1 MIKKKQLIRLCLLAI
16 SLMILLIL
24 ASYFAVENGSKN
36 KIYTS
41 VDQLPNNNVALVLGT
56 SQYLRSGAKNPFFT
70 YRIDAAERLYKTGKV
85 NYLLVSGDNRIAN
98 YNEPEKMRR
107 ELIERGIPNEKIIL
121 DYAGFRTLD
130 SVVRSNK
137 VFGQTSI
144 TIVSQDFHNK
154 RALFIANF
162 FQIDAVA
169 FNAQDVSLKTGI
181 KTSIREVF
189 ARVKM
194 ILDLYILKKEPH
206 FLGDPI
212 SIPNKKGI
220 Q

>member
-1 MIKKKQLIRLCLLAI
+1 
-16 SLMILLIL
+16 MILLIL

-56 SQYLRSGAKNPFFT
+56 SQYLRSGIKNPFFT

-130 SVVRSNK
+130 SVVRSKK
-137 VFGQTSI
+137 VFGQRSI

-212 SIPNKKGI
+212 NIPNKKGI

>member
-56 SQYLRSGAKNPFFT
+56 SQYLRSGIKNPFFT
-70 YRIDAAERLYKTGKV
+70 YRIDAAERLYKSGKV

-130 SVVRSNK
+130 SVVRSKK
-137 VFGQTSI
+137 VFGQRSI

-212 SIPNKKGI
+212 NIPNKKGI